1 MDERTMRELR
11 DWWRR
16 ADGEAQEA
24 YDEARLEKALQMFR
38 MLRQMRQRERRVALA
53 AWLIV
58 LAVFVCGVVLGL
70 LLGAR

>member
-1 MDERTMRELR
+1 MDERTVRELR

-24 YDEARLEKALQMFR
+24 YDEARLGKTLQALA

-58 LAVFVCGVVLGL
+58 LAVFVCGVVLGFL
-70 LLGAR
+70 LSAR